1 VFHALPVAS
10 LTALTLCATG
20 LGIVVEDSALKLLDQ
35 GAVIKDAGGQISADS
50 RA

>member
-1 VFHALPVAS
+1 MTRFLSTVPDQIYAS
-10 LTALTLCATG
+10 G

-35 GAVIKDAGGQISADS
+35 GAVIKDSQTGADS